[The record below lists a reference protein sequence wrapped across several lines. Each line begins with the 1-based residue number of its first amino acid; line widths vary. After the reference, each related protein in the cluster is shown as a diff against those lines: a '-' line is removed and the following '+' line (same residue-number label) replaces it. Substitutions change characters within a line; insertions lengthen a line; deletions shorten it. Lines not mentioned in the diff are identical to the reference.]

1 MLNSFFGFFAL
12 GIIRPDRAFANINL
26 CTFCRN
32 SLGVQSIIIIIII
45 IIIIMN
51 CYFLLIS
58 AVYNLAAGDH
68 PDT

>member
-1 MLNSFFGFFAL
+1 MK
-12 GIIRPDRAFANINL
+12 
-26 CTFCRN
+26 
-32 SLGVQSIIIIIII
+32 VSIVII